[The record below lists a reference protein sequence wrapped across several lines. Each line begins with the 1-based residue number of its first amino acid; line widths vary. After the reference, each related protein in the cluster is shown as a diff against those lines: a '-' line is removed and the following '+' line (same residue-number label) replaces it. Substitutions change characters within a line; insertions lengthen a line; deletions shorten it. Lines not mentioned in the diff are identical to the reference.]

1 MVSVLPKVDTL
12 DISLFFSI
20 LLSALVTGFIL
31 IYALVIM
38 PGLSKLDDKEFIKAF
53 QVTDGIIQ
61 NNQPIF
67 ILIWLGSIISVL
79 GTIITSILSLGIV
92 EAWLIIFA
100 GVIYLLG
107 VQVITISIHLPLN
120 KHIQKIDINLT
131 NSQTLSEVRK
141 NFETKWNYFNN
152 IRTGIALFVILIFL
166 LILTIR

>member
-1 MVSVLPKVDTL
+1 MDIL
-12 DISLFFSI
+12 DILLFFSI

-67 ILIWLGSIISVL
+67 ILIWVGSIVSVL
-79 GTIITSILSLGIV
+79 STIITSILSLGILD
-92 EAWLIIFA
+92 AWLIIF
-100 GVIYLLG
+100 VSVVYLLL
-107 VQVITISIHLPLN
+107 VQGITILIHLPLN
-120 KHIQKIDINLT
+120 KSIQNIDINSS
-131 NSQTLSEVRK
+131 NSETLSKMRK
-141 NFETKWNYFNN
+141 TFETKWNYFNN
-152 IRTGIALFVILIFL
+152 VRTVVAFFVVLIFL

>member
-1 MVSVLPKVDTL
+1 MEILN
-12 DISLFFSI
+12 ISLFFST
-20 LLSALVTGFIL
+20 LLCSLVTGFIL
-31 IYALVIM
+31 TYAIVVM

-67 ILIWLGSIISVL
+67 ILIWVGSIISVL

-107 VQVITISIHLPLN
+107 VQGITISIHLPLN
-120 KHIQKIDINLT
+120 RRIQNIDINST
-131 NSQTLSEVRK
+131 NSQKLSDERK
-141 NFETKWNYFNN
+141 NFETKWNYYNN
-152 IRTGIALFVILIFL
+152 IRTGIAVFVVLIFL
-166 LILTIR
+166 LILTMR

>member
-1 MVSVLPKVDTL
+1 MDFL

-20 LLSALVTGFIL
+20 LLCALAAGFIL
-31 IYALVIM
+31 TYAIIVM

-67 ILIWLGSIISVL
+67 ILIWVGSIISIL

-107 VQVITISIHLPLN
+107 VQGITISIHLPLN
-120 KHIQKIDINLT
+120 KHIQKIDINST
-131 NSQTLSEVRK
+131 NSQTLSEARK
-141 NFETKWNYFNN
+141 NFEKKWNYFNN
-152 IRTGIALFVILIFL
+152 IRTGIAIFVILIFL

>member
-1 MVSVLPKVDTL
+1 MDFL

-20 LLSALVTGFIL
+20 LLCALATGFIL
-31 IYALVIM
+31 TYAIIIM

-67 ILIWLGSIISVL
+67 ILIWVGSIISVL
-79 GTIITSILSLGIV
+79 GTIITSILSLGIE
-92 EAWLIIFA
+92 EAWPIIFA

-107 VQVITISIHLPLN
+107 LQVITISIHLPLN
-120 KHIQKIDINLT
+120 KHIQKIDINST
-131 NSQTLSEVRK
+131 NSQILGEVRK

-152 IRTGIALFVILIFL
+152 VRTVVGFFVVLIFL

>member
-1 MVSVLPKVDTL
+1 MSFL
-12 DISLFFSI
+12 DISLF
-20 LLSALVTGFIL
+20 LSVLFCALATGFIL
-31 IYALVIM
+31 TYAIVVM

-67 ILIWLGSIISVL
+67 ILIWVGSIISVL

-107 VQVITISIHLPLN
+107 VQGITISIHLPLN
-120 KHIQKIDINLT
+120 KHIQKIDTNSI

>member
-1 MVSVLPKVDTL
+1 MDFL
-12 DISLFFSI
+12 DISLIFSI
-20 LLSALVTGFIL
+20 LLCALSAGFIL
-31 IYALVIM
+31 TYAIIVM

-53 QVTDGIIQ
+53 QLTDGIIQ

-67 ILIWLGSIISVL
+67 ILIWVGSIISVL
-79 GTIITSILSLGIV
+79 GTIITSILSLGNV
-92 EAWLIIFA
+92 EAWLIIFV

-107 VQVITISIHLPLN
+107 VQGITISIHLPLN
-120 KHIQKIDINLT
+120 KLIQKIDINST
-131 NSQTLSEVRK
+131 NSLSLSKVRK

>member
-1 MVSVLPKVDTL
+1 MDIL

-38 PGLSKLDDKEFIKAF
+38 PGLSKLDDIEFIKAF

-67 ILIWLGSIISVL
+67 ILIWIGSIVSVL
-79 GTIITSILSLGIV
+79 STIITSILSLGILD
-92 EAWLIIFA
+92 AWLIIF
-100 GVIYLLG
+100 VSVVYLLL
-107 VQVITISIHLPLN
+107 VQGITILIHLPLN
-120 KHIQKIDINLT
+120 KSIQNIDINSS
-131 NSQTLSEVRK
+131 NSETLSKMRK
-141 NFETKWNYFNN
+141 SFETKWNYFNN
-152 IRTGIALFVILIFL
+152 VRTVVAFFVVLIFL

>member
-1 MVSVLPKVDTL
+1 MDFLG
-12 DISLFFSI
+12 ISLFFSI
-20 LLSALVTGFIL
+20 LFCALAAGFIL
-31 IYALVIM
+31 TYAIIVM

-67 ILIWLGSIISVL
+67 ILIWVGSIISVL

-107 VQVITISIHLPLN
+107 VQGITISIHLPLN
-120 KHIQKIDINLT
+120 KHIQKIDINST
-131 NSQTLSEVRK
+131 NSQTLSDERK
-141 NFETKWNYFNN
+141 NFETKWNYYNN
-152 IRTGIALFVILIFL
+152 IRTGIAAFVVLIFL
-166 LILTIR
+166 LILTMRS

>member
-1 MVSVLPKVDTL
+1 MDFL

-20 LLSALVTGFIL
+20 LLCALAAGFIL
-31 IYALVIM
+31 TYAIIVM

-67 ILIWLGSIISVL
+67 ILIWVGSIISVL

-100 GVIYLLG
+100 GIIYLLG
-107 VQVITISIHLPLN
+107 VQGITISIHLPLN
-120 KHIQKIDINLT
+120 KHIQKIDINST